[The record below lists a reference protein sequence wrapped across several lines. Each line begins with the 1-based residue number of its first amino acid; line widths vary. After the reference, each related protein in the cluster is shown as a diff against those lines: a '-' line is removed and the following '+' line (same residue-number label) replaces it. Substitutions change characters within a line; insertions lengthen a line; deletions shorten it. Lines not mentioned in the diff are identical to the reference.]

1 MCTDE
6 QAAQASLCA
15 HAQQKN
21 VQETALLG
29 IEHQSVAI
37 DHRLG
42 FLTAVTDPLLH
53 RNGGKDVNSLGWPL
67 RCFGALR
74 KRCHPGGLAG
84 ERKSGPSAPT
94 APLREQRWVKSGI
107 LSPSPSSPHRDSA
120 LLWSA
125 EQEPHLNFLQNSNSA
140 L

>member
-1 MCTDE
+1 MLQLSFYKEISGVIVMCTDE

-21 VQETALLG
+21 VEEIVLLG

-53 RNGGKDVNSLGWPL
+53 RNGGKGCKFS
-67 RCFGALR
+67 
-74 KRCHPGGLAG
+74 GLAI
-84 ERKSGPSAPT
+84 KMF
-94 APLREQRWVKSGI
+94 W
-107 LSPSPSSPHRDSA
+107 SP
-120 LLWSA
+120 
-125 EQEPHLNFLQNSNSA
+125 
-140 L
+140 